1 MRYKLR
7 KQKVFSLICLFH
19 GLLVY
24 ENGCRLSAMQT
35 DFLYFCK
42 FVIRLMLFFCRKWH
56 SNGMTGSNFHKNSNT
71 LQTDKILDQKGMNMI
86 WIYYKAKW
94 YFCDLGLTRKSR

>member
-42 FVIRLMLFFCRKWH
+42 FVIRLMLFFAE
-56 SNGMTGSNFHKNSNT
+56 NGI
-71 LQTDKILDQKGMNMI
+71 QTAWLVRIFTKIATHCKRIKFWIKKAWI
-86 WIYYKAKW
+86 WYRFI
-94 YFCDLGLTRKSR
+94 TRRSGIFATWV